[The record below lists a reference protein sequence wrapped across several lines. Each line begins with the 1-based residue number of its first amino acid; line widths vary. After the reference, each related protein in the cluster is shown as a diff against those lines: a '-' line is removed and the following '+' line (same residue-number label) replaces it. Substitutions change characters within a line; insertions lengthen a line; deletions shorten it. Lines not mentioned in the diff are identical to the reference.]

1 MSGVVTG
8 RNMILE
14 VKVDDVYYPIACAS
28 SCLFEFQ
35 NELIGKTDVNA
46 GLSRKKRVRIGDNRA
61 SVQGLTTIEAD
72 GKLSVLYFLQ
82 EAVRRSELDLRF
94 TLTDESAVTKQ
105 IQGIYLVASISA
117 NGEVSAFA
125 EFDIAFEGTGGIS
138 ISDVDDES
146 GTVGLPGQV
155 LWDWWEVGD
164 GDTSITGP
172 GHYGRSFTG
181 QDVIEVDREG
191 IQYDYNGG
199 APVGRTYDY
208 DGTTISFDPLN
219 PMVAGARVFVIWQ
232 AEES

>member
-8 RNMILE
+8 RNIILE

-28 SCLFEFQ
+28 SCSFEFQ

-46 GLSRKKRVRIGDNRA
+46 GLFRKKRVRIGDNRA
-61 SVQGLTTIEAD
+61 SVQGVTTLEVD

-82 EAVRRSELDLRF
+82 EAVRRTEQDLRF
-94 TLTDESAVTKQ
+94 TLTDESGLIKQ
-105 IQGIYLVASISA
+105 VQGIYLVASVSA
-117 NGEVSAFA
+117 SGDVSAFC
-125 EFDIAFEGTGGIS
+125 EFDISFEGTGGIS
-138 ISDVDDES
+138 IGDLDES
-146 GTVGLPGQV
+146 GTQGLPGQV
-155 LWDWWEVGD
+155 LWDWWEVSEGA
-164 GDTSITGP
+164 TSITGT
-172 GHYGRSFTG
+172 GHYGRSFAG

-191 IQYDYNGG
+191 VQYDYNGG
-199 APVGRTYDY
+199 PAEGRTYDY